1 MNSKVDSI
9 IQSARSVSSKLGFN
23 SIDEAYEYIISLEE
37 KESKNKQ
44 VLLNK
49 YQQSKEVKRDGQ

>member
-9 IQSARSVSSKLGFN
+9 IQSAGGIALKLGFN

-37 KESKNKQ
+37 KESKDKQ
-44 VLLNK
+44 VLLNT
-49 YQQSKEVKRDGQ
+49 YQQSKEVKTND